1 MSRFKGIYHESF
13 GSQEKPALV
22 LLHGWGMSSAIWDSL
37 LPALTQS
44 FYVTVI
50 DLPGLGRSEG
60 SDDIT
65 LESMARQV
73 AAVVEHPAC
82 WLGWSLGGML
92 AIQVAA
98 LFPEKVSA
106 LISVASNPCFVQKE
120 GWSSAMDPTVYRQFK
135 AAVEVSPDKTLTRFA
150 MLQIQGGEAAK
161 TILKQIKTVLAS
173 SQPSH
178 LIATLALLENDLRGP
193 LSQLRCPVLHIYGE
207 ADGLVPVSTLSAV
220 SGLNPDHQLVCFE
233 GAGHLPFLSSPDAFL
248 QTLQAFTQ
256 TFMQTHNKNG

>member
-1 MSRFKGIYHESF
+1 MKGIYHESF
-13 GSQEKPALV
+13 GSPEKPALV
-22 LLHGWGMSSAIWDSL
+22 LLHGWGMSSAIWSSL

-50 DLPGLGRSEG
+50 DLPGLGRSQG

-65 LESMARQV
+65 LESMALQV
-73 AAVVEHPAC
+73 AAVVEQPAC

-98 LFPEKVSA
+98 LFPEKVTG

-120 GWSSAMDPTVYRQFK
+120 GWSSAMDAAVYRQFK
-135 AAVEVSPDKTLTRFA
+135 AALAASPDKTLARFA

-161 TILKQIKTVLAS
+161 AILKQVKTVLDS
-173 SQPSH
+173 SKPSH
-178 LIATLALLENDLRGP
+178 LMSTLALLDNDLRAA
-193 LSQLRCPVLHIYGE
+193 LSQLSCPVLHIYGE
-207 ADGLVPVSTLSAV
+207 VDGLVPVSTLSAV
-220 SGLNPDHQLVCFE
+220 SAMNPQHQVVCFK
-233 GAGHLPFLSSPDAFL
+233 GAGHLPFLSSPEAFL

-256 TFMQTHNKNG
+256 TFMQTQNKNG